1 MLSAAVW
8 TLCLSALAHGSQ
20 DAPADI
26 VRTSLDK
33 PLPQQGHPILI
44 PAIHPHLNKRDLN
57 HLQPSNGTSIFFTED
72 VPVWRREKV
81 IAATI
86 TAQTHSLAVP
96 LDHSEWIKSVVCR
109 HDSMTIQFTHRDAL
123 DHVRERWTAVEITFI
138 SAAASCSTPNSGQLG
153 FFHASGLEF
162 DPETATAHASGRLSE
177 FKDAVSDFDIS
188 WGTFDTGSTDQAP
201 LQRRQYGYQAPPT
214 VQPGKFLP
222 SCDAIRIENAPRT
235 RICHV
240 RGSLRRT
247 SPLKR
252 AYSSRTLTKKQ
263 CARDCLSDSKCASF
277 SYSHARKLCSLYKD
291 GLQKQ
296 GFTPA
301 KKTSRSTTFYYQ
313 RNCWGCRNQ
322 RSTVTTTTSSTSKS
336 AAGSVE
342 TATSAGPDGKPVSF
356 KVFRGSSVVGTVLE
370 TFNIPRKSRAR
381 AVVSDSAAELACLAA
396 CALKATCQA
405 WELRTS
411 DQGAQSCTLKT
422 DIGETKD
429 EGGCRDTELVKL
441 PLYHDDYH
449 VYLILEQ
456 RQQCI
461 TWNLVDHFKHFADA
475 DDDDPVHYLDFS
487 TSTFAGFNPTEWYIS
502 PGSIE
507 KGSGVYVPAD
517 GEQFIHAS
525 FPWDGNSN
533 FDYLR
538 MLISTNDDL
547 VGQKEFVLGFSYALG
562 ERQGFGAGTCQMRA
576 GFFWDSAPAPII
588 ELGPGT
594 AGKWIRV
601 ERVVKT
607 DQILATL
614 KYPSQLD
621 FQVNCTQ
628 PGLTKVDLFLDDF
641 SLTQGPK
648 ETCVTVTPAVGT
660 PTSTQPACP
669 EPSVNILQNPSFEQ
683 PIDSMGRYQW
693 SYSGFARRESDSVYS
708 AQDGTAFFYKGP
720 ATLSYENPGLV
731 LFGTQPNREYRLRF
745 YWAFGQHQTWA
756 AKGCLLRVYFNTN
769 GLELTQ
775 AGFERARLEVEFQCG
790 KGYDQS
796 ESVDFMLDNFSL
808 MDPNE
813 CRPPPDR
820 TVPQAPSNTN
830 TRASNDPTAAC
841 GRKPSTFPLNA
852 NGREGEGD
860 KYSTT
865 YDFSQIVLNSP
876 FIPCGP
882 TFDNELDMAYGFLKY
897 EPGVAGN
904 VTGLRERLGIFGFE
918 ESWPISM
925 IIDGYAGA
933 MGLAAAF
940 KKLAAF
946 FENLENLVNSAI
958 ETIKMV
964 VDTFTTIRPSIGFT
978 IPFDMDPFKVN
989 SSFGVENSIPLY
1001 ALEVK
1006 EEDVGA
1012 AAFSASSSKAKAIA
1026 ERYAIQDP
1034 KPRLNVWCVD
1044 CGVTGSLSVAGTAS
1058 ISLLK
1063 GPTSLAVELDG
1074 SIGVGVHLGI
1084 EALVEKE
1091 FEFLKKQLYSAG
1103 LPGLS
1108 IPGIITLGPMI
1119 TLSVDGKAGVKALGR
1134 VLAGAKLE
1142 FPEMSVVLDVIDTSR
1157 TGLSGFKPTVTTTF
1171 EAVGELEL
1179 SASIGLPISVGIGID
1194 VLNGLWTQG
1203 VAVVSRPNLGA
1214 KAHWNTPMAQDE
1226 DKCDGID
1233 WELGLGVDF
1242 ELSVFEKSYALGE
1255 FEGPKLAE
1263 GCLGNEI
1270 PEEGEPTPIEPAD
1283 PEESSTRSVDPVESP
1298 IYELP
1303 PVPTLLQGQ
1312 PVKESVPLKAG
1323 QVRISDVT
1331 NAAYL
1336 VAGDDG
1342 SIYLGPA
1349 SNLDTVFD
1357 MSSNVTYG
1365 AKGKFLAWYPDS
1377 MAAYGVSRFRLIDV
1391 ESGTRGQNFAM
1402 IVPGERN
1409 IYAIRGSLWGPEA
1422 PDLTYGLVWC
1432 NSPAYTAAKVFLVR
1446 THEAG
1451 TAMLKSPD
1459 VQWLV
1464 TGAEVTQCAP
1474 LILTHPGFTPLMG

>member
-1 MLSAAVW
+1 MVF
-8 TLCLSALAHGSQ
+8 LCCFQYHHEIFVYYFPGQHDIIIHESQ
-20 DAPADI
+20 HDI
-26 VRTSLDK
+26 
-33 PLPQQGHPILI
+33 
-44 PAIHPHLNKRDLN
+44 
-57 HLQPSNGTSIFFTED
+57 
-72 VPVWRREKV
+72 
-81 IAATI
+81 
-86 TAQTHSLAVP
+86 
-96 LDHSEWIKSVVCR
+96 
-109 HDSMTIQFTHRDAL
+109 
-123 DHVRERWTAVEITFI
+123 
-138 SAAASCSTPNSGQLG
+138 
-153 FFHASGLEF
+153 
-162 DPETATAHASGRLSE
+162 
-177 FKDAVSDFDIS
+177 
-188 WGTFDTGSTDQAP
+188 
-201 LQRRQYGYQAPPT
+201 
-214 VQPGKFLP
+214 
-222 SCDAIRIENAPRT
+222 
-235 RICHV
+235 
-240 RGSLRRT
+240 
-247 SPLKR
+247 
-252 AYSSRTLTKKQ
+252 
-263 CARDCLSDSKCASF
+263 
-277 SYSHARKLCSLYKD
+277 
-291 GLQKQ
+291 
-296 GFTPA
+296 
-301 KKTSRSTTFYYQ
+301 
-313 RNCWGCRNQ
+313 
-322 RSTVTTTTSSTSKS
+322 
-336 AAGSVE
+336 
-342 TATSAGPDGKPVSF
+342 
-356 KVFRGSSVVGTVLE
+356 
-370 TFNIPRKSRAR
+370 
-381 AVVSDSAAELACLAA
+381 
-396 CALKATCQA
+396 
-405 WELRTS
+405 
-411 DQGAQSCTLKT
+411 
-422 DIGETKD
+422 
-429 EGGCRDTELVKL
+429 ELVKFSL
-441 PLYHDDYH
+441 HNDDYH
-449 VYLILEQ
+449 VYRCLEQ
-456 RQQCI
+456 HRQYI
-461 TWNLVDHFKHFADA
+461 TWNLIDHFKHFADP
-475 DDDDPVHYLDFS
+475 DDDNSFHYLKFS
-487 TSTFAGFNPTEWYIS
+487 TSTFAGISQTEWLIA

-507 KGSGVYVPAD
+507 KGSGMYVPTD
-517 GEQFIHAS
+517 GEQFVHAS
-525 FPWDGNSN
+525 FPWDENSN

-538 MLISTNDDL
+538 MLIGTNDDV

-562 ERQGFGAGTCQMRA
+562 EHQGFGAGTCQMRA
-576 GFFWDSAPAPII
+576 NIFWDSTPGPTI

-594 AGKWIRV
+594 AGKWVRV
-601 ERVVKT
+601 ERVVKMDMLSST
-607 DQILATL
+607 M

-660 PTSTQPACP
+660 PTSTQSACP
-669 EPSVNILQNPSFEQ
+669 ESSVNILPNPSFEQ
-683 PIDSMGRYQW
+683 PIDSMGRYRW
-693 SYSGFARRESDSVYS
+693 FGGFGRRESDSVYS
-708 AQDGTAFFYKGP
+708 AQDGTAFSYKGP
-720 ATLSYENPGLV
+720 GALSYQNPGLV
-731 LFGTQPNREYRLRF
+731 FFGTHPNREYRLRF
-745 YWAFGQHQTWA
+745 YWAFRQSQTWA
-756 AKGCLLRVYFNTN
+756 AKGCFLRVYFNTN
-769 GLELTQ
+769 GMELTQ
-775 AGFERARLEVEFQCG
+775 AGTTITFTTPQQAGQWNLWEATVQRVPGFERALLEVEFQCG
-790 KGYDQS
+790 KGYEPS
-796 ESVDFMLDNFSL
+796 EAVDFMLDNFSL
-808 MDPNE
+808 MDLNE
-813 CRPPPDR
+813 CRPPDR

-865 YDFSQIVLNSP
+865 YGFSQTVLNSP

-904 VTGLRERLGIFGFE
+904 VTGLREKLGLFGFE
-918 ESWPISM
+918 EGWAITT
-925 IIDGYAGA
+925 IIDGYAYA
-933 MGLAAAF
+933 MGFAMIG

-946 FENLENLVNSAI
+946 FENLEKLVNSAI

-964 VDTFTTIRPSIGFT
+964 VDTFTTIRPPIGFT
-978 IPFDMDPFKVN
+978 IPFDMNPFKV
-989 SSFGVENSIPLY
+989 SSTFGEGNSIPLY
-1001 ALEVK
+1001 ALEIK
-1006 EEDVGA
+1006 EEEVGA
-1012 AAFSASSSKAKAIA
+1012 EAFSAASSKAKAIA
-1026 ERYAIQDP
+1026 EKYAIQDP

-1063 GPTSLAVELDG
+1063 GPTSLAVELNG
-1074 SIGVGVHLGI
+1074 NTGVDVHLGM
-1084 EALVEKE
+1084 EAMVEKE

-1203 VAVVSRPNLGA
+1203 IAVVSRPNLGA

-1226 DKCDGID
+1226 DMCDAID

-1270 PEEGEPTPIEPAD
+1270 PEEGEPTPIEPAG
-1283 PEESSTRSVDPVESP
+1283 PEESTTRSVDPVVSP

-1303 PVPTLLQGQ
+1303 PVPTLIQGQ
-1312 PVKESVPLKAG
+1312 PRKDTTPLRAG

-1342 SIYLGPA
+1342 SIYLSSA
-1349 SNLDTVFD
+1349 SNPDTAFD

-1365 AKGKFLAWYPDS
+1365 AKGKFLAWHPDS
-1377 MAAYGVSRFRLIDV
+1377 MAAYGVSRFRLVDV

-1402 IVPGERN
+1402 TVPGERN
-1409 IYAIRGSLWGPEA
+1409 IYAVRGSLWGPEA

-1451 TAMLKSPD
+1451 AAMLKSPD

-1474 LILTHPGFTPLMG
+1474 LILTHPGFLPLMG

>member
-8 TLCLSALAHGSQ
+8 TFCLSALAHGSQ
-20 DAPADI
+20 HTPADI
-26 VRTSLDK
+26 VRTNLDT
-33 PLPQQGHPILI
+33 PLPEQGHPILI

-123 DHVRERWTAVEITFI
+123 DHVRERWTAGEITFI

-153 FFHASGLEF
+153 FFRASALNF
-162 DPETATAHASGRLSE
+162 DPWKAIAHATGRLSE

-214 VQPGKFLP
+214 IQPGKFLP

-263 CARDCLSDSKCASF
+263 CARDCLANSKCASF

-296 GFTPA
+296 GFTAA
-301 KKTSRSTTFYYQ
+301 KKTSQSTTFYYQ
-313 RNCWGCRNQ
+313 RNCWGCQEQ
-322 RSTVTTTTSSTSKS
+322 RSGVTTTTSSTSKNP
-336 AAGSVE
+336 AASVE

-370 TFNIPRKSRAR
+370 TFNIPRKIRAR
-381 AVVSDSAAELACLAA
+381 AVH
-396 CALKATCQA
+396 
-405 WELRTS
+405 
-411 DQGAQSCTLKT
+411 
-422 DIGETKD
+422 DI
-429 EGGCRDTELVKL
+429 ELVKL
-441 PLYHDDYH
+441 PPYNDDYN
-449 VYLILEQ
+449 VYRVLEQ
-456 RQQCI
+456 HQRYI
-461 TWNLVDHFKHFADA
+461 IWNLIDHCNHFADA
-475 DDDDPVHYLDFS
+475 DDDDSFHYLEFS
-487 TSTFAGFNPTEWYIS
+487 TSTLASSGLTEWTII

-507 KGSGVYVPAD
+507 KGSGVYAPAD
-517 GEQFIHAS
+517 GEHFVHAS
-525 FPWDGNSN
+525 FPWDGNSGFN
-533 FDYLR
+533 YLQ
-538 MLISTNDDL
+538 MLIGTNDDL
-547 VGQKEFVLGFSYALG
+547 VGQKEFVLGFSYAIG
-562 ERQGFGAGTCQMRA
+562 ERQEFGDGTCQMRA
-576 GFFWDSAPAPII
+576 DFFWDSTPAPTI
-588 ELGPGT
+588 ELGKGT

-601 ERVVKT
+601 ERVVRT
-607 DQILATL
+607 DKFSSNF

-628 PGLTKVDLFLDDF
+628 PGLTKVDLLLDDF
-641 SLTQGPK
+641 SLTQGPR
-648 ETCVTVTPAVGT
+648 ETCVTVTPAAGT

-669 EPSVNILQNPSFEQ
+669 EPSVNILQNPSFEE
-683 PIDSMGRYQW
+683 PIASMGRYQW
-693 SYSGFARRESDSVYS
+693 SDSGFARVESNSVYS
-708 AQDGTAFFYKGP
+708 AQDGTAFFYKDP
-720 ATLSYENPGLV
+720 ATLIYQNPGLV

-745 YWAFGQHQTWA
+745 YWAFGTHQTWA
-756 AKGCLLRVYFNTN
+756 PKGCLLRVYFNTN

-790 KGYDQS
+790 KGYDHS
-796 ESVDFMLDNFSL
+796 ESVDFLLDNFSL
-808 MDPNE
+808 MDLNE

-820 TVPQAPSNTN
+820 TAPQAPSNTN

-852 NGREGEGD
+852 NGREGEGG
-860 KYSTT
+860 KYSST
-865 YDFSQIVLNSP
+865 YDFSQTVLNSP

-882 TFDNELDMAYGFLKY
+882 TFDNELDMAYGFHKY
-897 EPGVAGN
+897 EPGIAGN
-904 VTGLRERLGIFGFE
+904 VTGLREKMGIIGFE
-918 ESWPISM
+918 EGWPISM
-925 IIDGYAGA
+925 IIDGFAGA
-933 MGLAAAF
+933 MGLAAAA
-940 KKLAAF
+940 KNMANF
-946 FENLENLVNSAI
+946 FNNLERLVNSAI

-978 IPFDMDPFKVN
+978 IPFDMNPFKVD
-989 SSFGVENSIPLY
+989 SSFGEGNSIPLY
-1001 ALEVK
+1001 ALELK
-1006 EEDVGA
+1006 EEEVGTA
-1012 AAFSASSSKAKAIA
+1012 VFSAASSKAKAIA
-1026 ERYAIQDP
+1026 EKYAIQDP
-1034 KPRLNVWCVD
+1034 KPRVNVWCVD

-1058 ISLLK
+1058 ISLLE
-1063 GPTSLAVELDG
+1063 GPTSLAVELHG
-1074 SIGVGVHLGI
+1074 NIGVGVHLGI
-1084 EALVEKE
+1084 EAMVEKE

-1203 VAVVSRPNLGA
+1203 IAVVSRPNLGA
-1214 KAHWNTPMAQDE
+1214 KAHWNTPMAKDE

-1270 PEEGEPTPIEPAD
+1270 PEEEEPTPIEPAD
-1283 PEESSTRSVDPVESP
+1283 PEESSTRSVEPVENP

-1312 PVKESVPLKAG
+1312 PVKDSVPLKAG

-1342 SIYLGPA
+1342 SIYLGSA
-1349 SNLDTVFD
+1349 SNPDTVFD

-1365 AKGKFLAWYPDS
+1365 AKGKFLAWHPDS
-1377 MAAYGVSRFRLIDV
+1377 MAAYGVSRFRLVDV

-1409 IYAIRGSLWGPEA
+1409 IYTIRGSKWGPEA
-1422 PDLTYGLVWC
+1422 TDLTYGLVWC

-1474 LILTHPGFTPLMG
+1474 LILTHPGFLPLMA